1 MEENHLE
8 NVRFMSNFSYG
19 NKWNCIISE
28 ISLRMN
34 YNVLVIEFP
43 SRGLKSSKQ
52 RECYDL
58 LKINSLKAQL
68 FNQLV

>member
-1 MEENHLE
+1 ME

-34 YNVLVIEFP
+34 YNVLVIEFR

-52 RECYDL
+52 SDCYDL
-58 LKINSLKAQL
+58 LKIDFLTAKL